1 MTKPYKTIEDC
12 KDLRGARVLLRGDLN
27 VPFQSGCVT
36 DKSRLE
42 ALAPTVKFLKDHK
55 AITIL
60 LSHFGRPGGEKD
72 MDYSLR
78 PVAEC
83 LVDMLGY
90 QVTFVPDC
98 IGKPVSDAVAD
109 AKPGDIL
116 ICENL
121 RFYSGETDNDPEFV
135 SKLAKNG
142 DIFVNDAFSAAHRA
156 HASTSGLASVLPAY
170 AGKLMDQELSAL
182 SKIIQAPARPITAVV
197 GGAKVSTKLDVLENL
212 VSKVDHLILGGG
224 MANTFLFAD
233 GTNVGKSLH
242 EPDMVKSVERIMTA
256 AKDSGCIVHIPTDFV
271 VADKFE
277 KHVETCVKPADQIGQ
292 NEMALD
298 IGPES
303 IEAIK
308 KVINTSRTL
317 LWNGPMGAFEVPPF
331 DCATN
336 AVAQHAAAQ
345 TDKGDLYSVGGGGDT
360 VAALENAGAKDQF
373 SYISAAGGAFL
384 EFIEG
389 KTLPGVEA
397 LKQA

>member
-1 MTKPYKTIEDC
+1 M
-12 KDLRGARVLLRGDLN
+12 
-27 VPFQSGCVT
+27 
-36 DKSRLE
+36 
-42 ALAPTVKFLKDHK
+42 
-55 AITIL
+55 
-60 LSHFGRPGGEKD
+60 
-72 MDYSLR
+72 
-78 PVAEC
+78 
-83 LVDMLGY
+83 
-90 QVTFVPDC
+90 TFVPDC

-121 RFYSGETDNDPEFV
+121 RFYSGETDNDPGFV

-373 SYISAAGGAFL
+373 SYISTAGGAFL